1 MTSPMPEPVPVSIQ
15 SPASTSSPNAFSHW
29 PRHRAGASLRID
41 LGAIADNYRLLR
53 QKVGAGTTCAA
64 VVKADAYGLG
74 LAQVAPTLERA
85 GADHFYV
92 AHLEEG
98 IALRRHVAPTVRIFV
113 LHGPLPETEEEFV
126 AHGLTP
132 VLNSMEQIAGW
143 RALARRENRVLPA
156 VIQLDTGMSR
166 FGLSMSDVRAIADD
180 ATLLEGIDP
189 CLIISHLA
197 CADTPDNPA
206 NAQQRAQ
213 LIRMAAL
220 LPPAPLALS
229 ASSGIFLGPDYHFD
243 MVRPGAALYGI
254 APNETAP
261 NPLRPVVKL
270 SARILQI
277 RDIAPGDGVGY
288 GLTYRATRPRR
299 IATIGAGYAD
309 GCLRQGAG
317 HGAAWF
323 GEIRLPILGRISM
336 DSITIDITDVPEG
349 QLAPDMAVDLLGPHH
364 DVDAAARAAGT
375 IGYEILTSLGH
386 RYHRTY
392 VAGG

>member
-1 MTSPMPEPVPVSIQ
+1 MTSPVPESVPVSPA
-15 SPASTSSPNAFSHW
+15 PASAVSSHW
-29 PRHRAGASLRID
+29 PRHRAGATLRID
-41 LGAIADNYRLLR
+41 LDAIAANYRLVRDRLTPR
-53 QKVGAGTTCAA
+53 TTCAA

-74 LAQVAPTLERA
+74 LAQVAPALQRA
-85 GADHFYV
+85 GAEHFYV

-98 IALRRHVAPTVRIFV
+98 IALRPHVTPATRIFV
-113 LHGPLPETEEEFV
+113 LHGPLPGTEEEFT

-132 VLNSMEQIAGW
+132 VLNSIEQIAGW
-143 RALARRENRVLPA
+143 RALARRQDRVLRA

-166 FGLSMSDVRAIADD
+166 FGLSMDDVRAIADD
-180 ATLLEGIDP
+180 ADLLAGITPD
-189 CLIISHLA
+189 LIISHLA
-197 CADTPDNPA
+197 CADTPRDPA
-206 NAQQRAQ
+206 NAQQRAR
-213 LIRMAAL
+213 LLDMAAL
-220 LPPAPLALS
+220 LPAAPMALS

-254 APNETAP
+254 APNEDGP
-261 NPLRPVVKL
+261 NPLRPVVRL
-270 SARILQI
+270 SARILQV
-277 RDIAPGDGVGY
+277 RDIAAGDGVGY
-288 GLTYRATRPRR
+288 GLTYRAPGPRR

-309 GCLRQGAG
+309 GCLRQGAS

-323 GEIRLPILGRISM
+323 GETRLPILGRISM
-336 DSITIDITDVPEG
+336 DSITIDITDVPAG
-349 QLAPDMAVDLLGPHH
+349 ALGPDMAVDLLGPQH

>member
-1 MTSPMPEPVPVSIQ
+1 MPSTVPESVPVSP
-15 SPASTSSPNAFSHW
+15 SPSTTASSHW
-29 PRHRAGASLRID
+29 PRHRAGATLRID
-41 LGAIADNYRLLR
+41 LDAIAANYRLVR
-53 QKVGAGTTCAA
+53 DRVSPTTICAA

-74 LAQVAPTLERA
+74 LAQVAPALQRA

-98 IALRRHVAPTVRIFV
+98 IALRRHVTPATRIFV
-113 LHGPLPETEEEFV
+113 LHGPLPDTEEEFT
-126 AHGLTP
+126 AHDLTP
-132 VLNSMEQIAGW
+132 VLNSAGQVAGW
-143 RALARRENRVLPA
+143 RALARHLDRVLPA

-166 FGLSMSDVRAIADD
+166 FGLSMADVRAIADD
-180 ATLLEGIDP
+180 AGLLAGIRPD
-189 CLIISHLA
+189 LVISHLA
-197 CADTPDNPA
+197 CADTPQNPA
-206 NAQQRAQ
+206 NAQQRAR
-213 LIRMAAL
+213 LLEMAAM
-220 LPPAPLALS
+220 LPAAPLALS

-254 APNETAP
+254 APNEATA
-261 NPLRPVVKL
+261 NPLRPVVRL
-270 SARILQI
+270 SARILQV
-277 RDIAPGDGVGY
+277 RDIVAGDGVGY
-288 GLTYRATRPRR
+288 GLTYRASGPRR

-309 GCLRQGAG
+309 GCLRQGAH

-323 GEIRLPILGRISM
+323 GATRLPILGRISM
-336 DSITIDITDVPEG
+336 DSITIDITDVPVG
-349 QLAPDMAVDLLGPHH
+349 QLGPDMAVDLLGPHY